1 MKPGSVGDLRILP
14 DQFATFQGAMLA
26 EAPLESVAACTAGWW
41 IDDRARIH
49 LLWRSFALAADG
61 DYVRRGGAGA
71 VVSPEFLAPTVKRVR
86 ARQEA
91 LVLAHTHPF
100 SDIPGF
106 SGIDDGGEDVLIPKV
121 RERAPGAPHG
131 GFVLGRRGGSVRAWP
146 LGANAPRELV
156 LRGAA
161 AEQAPGGDRA
171 TYGRQD
177 LALGPGTAALLA
189 DRHVAVV
196 GVGGLGWEVA
206 SLLWSHGVGMLTLID
221 DDRIEE
227 HNRPRLRGAGVG
239 DVGNSKPVVLAGH
252 LRRSRSDGTVRAIGS
267 RFDAAEARTAAALA
281 DVIVVATDNLASR
294 LDVDRFAR
302 RLLIPSVDAGVNI
315 QLREG
320 RVHRVGGRVNVSW
333 PTGPCL
339 SCMGVLTPDA
349 IAGEVDPLGYRGQGR
364 EPEAAVAAF
373 NATLA
378 GLAGVETLD
387 LLLAFRG
394 QGPRSRYLVY
404 DGLRG
409 TVREI
414 AVPDPGAC
422 GSCGDLAGAVFGV
435 LP

>member
-1 MKPGSVGDLRILP
+1 MNPRPGGDLRILP
-14 DQFATFQGAMLA
+14 DQFTSFQGAMLA

-41 IDDRARIH
+41 IDEGARIH
-49 LLWRSFALAADG
+49 LLWRSFALATDR

-71 VVSPEFLAPTVKRVR
+71 VVRPEFLAPTVKRVR
-86 ARQEA
+86 TSREA

-100 SDIPGF
+100 SDVPGF

-121 RERAPGAPHG
+121 RERAPDAPHG

-146 LGANAPRELV
+146 LGADAPRELV
-156 LRGAA
+156 LRDSA
-161 AEQAPGGDRA
+161 AEPAAGGDRA

-177 LALGPGTAALLA
+177 FALGSGTAARLA

-206 SLLWSHGVGMLTLID
+206 SLLWAHGVGTLTLID

-227 HNRPRLRGAGVG
+227 HNRPRLRGAGIG
-239 DVGNSKPVVLAGH
+239 DVGVSKPAALAEH
-252 LRRSRSDGTVRAIGS
+252 LRRSRSDGAVRAIES
-267 RFDAAEARTAAALA
+267 RFEAAGARIAAAPA
-281 DVIVVATDNLASR
+281 DVIIVATDNLASR

-302 RLLIPSVDAGVNI
+302 RLLIPAVDAGVNI
-315 QLREG
+315 QLRDG
-320 RVHRVGGRVNVSW
+320 RVYRVGGRVNVSW

-349 IAGEVDPLGYRGQGR
+349 IAAEVDPLGYRGRGR
-364 EPEAAVAAF
+364 APEAAVAAF

-378 GLAGVETLD
+378 GLAAVETLD
-387 LLLAFRG
+387 LLLAFRA
-394 QGPRSRYLVY
+394 QTPRSRYLVY

-409 TVREI
+409 ATREI
-414 AVPDPGAC
+414 AVPGPGTC
-422 GSCGDLAGAVFGV
+422 GTCGDLPGAVFGV